1 MIIGRLRFVVLGLC
15 VLCSSLSHG
24 SGRATADDQVPSREL
39 HVVCVYEGSTRT
51 GAAIHGERATVS
63 VERPGKSVVLFL
75 GACSD
80 HSVTWEVLIGKDTKL
95 ESVILGGQK
104 KQAVKELPEGT
115 KLVEAFG
122 RDQNALMGDY
132 KVTAAQTRRL
142 IRQLVDRTE
151 L

>member
-1 MIIGRLRFVVLGLC
+1 MLASQRRFMVVGLF
-15 VLCSSLSHG
+15 VLCSWLS
-24 SGRATADDQVPSREL
+24 REAARADDQPPSREL
-39 HVVCVYEGSTRT
+39 HVVCVYEGNTRT

-63 VERPGKSVVLFL
+63 VERPGKSIVLFL

-80 HSVTWEVLIGKDTKL
+80 HSVTWEVIVGKDTKL

-122 RDQNALMGDY
+122 RDQ
-132 KVTAAQTRRL
+132 
-142 IRQLVDRTE
+142 E
-151 L
+151 